1 LKSEV
6 LGTAPDCQLPR
17 FWGARAGRR
26 GGERRAG
33 ISSGLVRMSVGI
45 TGTLEARWAQLE
57 EAFRAVA
64 RPDAAPA
71 FRAAQAR
78 RPPG

>member
-1 LKSEV
+1 
-6 LGTAPDCQLPR
+6 
-17 FWGARAGRR
+17 
-26 GGERRAG
+26 
-33 ISSGLVRMSVGI
+33 MSVGI

-78 RPPG
+78 RPPGVG